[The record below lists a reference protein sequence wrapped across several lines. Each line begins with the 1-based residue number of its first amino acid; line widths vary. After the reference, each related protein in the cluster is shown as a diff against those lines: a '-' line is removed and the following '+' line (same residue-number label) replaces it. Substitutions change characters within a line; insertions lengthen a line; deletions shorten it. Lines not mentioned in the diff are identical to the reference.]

1 MFRIGTATRTLAIAA
16 FGLAAF
22 AQPGMAQTYPTQNV
36 TMVVA
41 FPAGGLADMIGRLVS
56 TKLAERLK
64 QSVVVENRGGGGGNI
79 AAKAVAGAAPDG
91 HTLLT
96 TTSGLAANLTASKN
110 RGFEQGDL
118 RPVAFVAYS
127 PDVLAVHPSNPAKDL
142 KEFIANAKEKSFTY
156 GSAGPGTGPQIG
168 AEYFFKEIAKVKYV
182 HVPFQG
188 GAPAITAALGNHVDS
203 IVLTLPPTTPH
214 IRSGALRGL
223 GVANETRNKA
233 IPNVPTY
240 GEMGFPNVII
250 GSWVGIFAPA
260 KTPDAV
266 VAKLNAEINA
276 LIKEPD
282 SLERLARAGFD
293 PVEKNAGE
301 VNGYFK
307 SEVDRWATMVKAIGF
322 SN

>member
-1 MFRIGTATRTLAIAA
+1 MVHFGTMHALMIGAAALAA
-16 FGLAAF
+16 FG
-22 AQPGMAQTYPTQNV
+22 QPASAQTYPSQNV
-36 TMVVA
+36 TMIVA
-41 FPAGGLADMIGRLVS
+41 FPAGGLADIIGRLVS
-56 TKLAERLK
+56 SKLADRLK
-64 QSVVVENRGGGGGNI
+64 QSFVVENRGGAGGNI

-91 HTLLT
+91 YTLLT

-110 RGFEQGDL
+110 RGFEQSDL

-142 KEFIANAKEKSFTY
+142 KEFIATAKDKSFTY

-168 AEYFFKEIAKVKYV
+168 AEYFFKEVAKVKYV

-188 GAPAITAALGNHVDS
+188 GAPAITALLGNHVDS
-203 IVLTLPPTTPH
+203 IVLTLPPTTTH

-223 GVANETRNKA
+223 GVANATRNKA
-233 IPNVPTY
+233 IPDVPTY
-240 GEMGFPNVII
+240 GEMGFPNVIS
-250 GSWVGIFAPA
+250 GSWVGVFAPA

-276 LIKEPD
+276 LVKEPD

-293 PVEKNAGE
+293 PVEKSLGE
-301 VNGYFK
+301 ANGYFK
-307 SEVDRWATMVKAIGF
+307 EEVARWATMVNAVGF